1 MLKRF
6 SALFISLTIILTIS
20 GCTAP
25 KSIEDIKNTLT
36 NTKTDFPVNAGN
48 DTIEQAPD
56 DVVVLNDNIAD
67 ILITCGYAKKIIGKS
82 SECTQSEIGG
92 VKVYGSEKKP
102 ETDDIIKLNPDI
114 VFTDTQIE
122 YSEYKKICDS
132 GITILRMSDAASI
145 DKFPI
150 LYSNI
155 CKIMDGNIKGDKIGK
170 SNAEKVI
177 NSIEQAESNNIVRG
191 CYLYSLDGKEV
202 VTSEMYSSEIMEVA
216 GIQNITSENDRNGH
230 FSKSQII
237 AADKQNSFPLY
248 IFCET
253 GLREKIMSDKDFKS
267 TNVVNKNRV
276 IEIPSKYITR
286 QGKSSYEGVM
296 FIKSMINNSS
306 DNKGKSL
313 AADYG
318 VTITD
323 GMSYTVGDQS
333 SNVLAIQNRLTD
345 LGYLSIKVTG
355 YYGESTSVA
364 VKEFQINNELDRRDG
379 VADKKTIERLFST
392 SAFSNNSTGNNSS
405 TSKEV
410 ATEKS
415 TFEVIIN

>member
-6 SALFISLTIILTIS
+6 SALFISLIIILTIS

-25 KSIEDIKNTLT
+25 KYIENVKNTLT

-67 ILITCGYAKKIIGKS
+67 ILITCGYTKKIIGKS
-82 SECTQSEIGG
+82 SECTQSEIEG
-92 VKVYGSEKKP
+92 VKIYGSEKKP

-114 VFTDTQIE
+114 VFADTQIE
-122 YSEYKKICDS
+122 YSEYKKIQDS

-145 DKFPI
+145 DGFSI

-155 CKIMDGNIKGDKIGK
+155 CKIMDGNIKGDEIGK
-170 SNAEKVI
+170 SNAERVI
-177 NSIEQAESNNIVRG
+177 NSIEQSESNNIIRG
-191 CYLYSLDGKEV
+191 CYLYSLDCKSV

-248 IFCET
+248 IFCEE
-253 GLREKIMSDKDFKS
+253 GLREKIMSDNDFKS
-267 TNVVNKNRV
+267 TSVVNKNRV
-276 IEIPSKYITR
+276 VEIPSKYITR

-313 AADYG
+313 ATDYG
-318 VTITD
+318 VTITN

-333 SNVLAIQNRLTD
+333 SDVLAIQNRLTD

-379 VADKKTIERLFST
+379 VADKETIERLFST
-392 SAFSNNSTGNNSS
+392 SAFSNNSAANKPK

-415 TFEVIIN
+415 TFEVIMN